1 MNRAAGA
8 LRADVRPFRAPTGDL
23 GPELDQLCFDQFAVD
38 PAKRLLTR
46 DGAPVEI
53 GGRTF
58 DLLLALVEQR
68 GRVVPKREL
77 LQRVWPD
84 AVVEDSALRFHMT
97 RLRRI
102 LDDGREGVRLITT
115 QVSVGYA
122 FVGAVARRR
131 PAPSPARLTAQ
142 PSVRVPSRLDRVIG
156 RDDDLEALIERAAAV
171 RLLTIV
177 GPAGV
182 GKTSLAIEIAHA
194 LQPRFADGVDFVD
207 LASVEESERLPAAI
221 AEAVCLGTDAHRSTE
236 ALLRRLRGREQLLV
250 LDNCEHLVHAVAGFV
265 EQVASAAP
273 GVHVVA
279 TSRQAL
285 RTRNEQV
292 HRLAPYDIT
301 ADLSTVGRDDLLD
314 RPAVALFL
322 HHLTAAGGAVVEELE
337 TLRTIARICARLDGV
352 ALAIELAAVRAA
364 THGVEATARLLGG
377 ELCLLWPGRRTASP
391 RQRTLKA
398 TLDWSYALLSET
410 ERRVFERLSRLPA
423 PFSLETALG
432 TVTDETLEIED
443 AVAALD
449 GLVEKSLIRPR
460 DGEYHWAEF
469 IQVYARERLS
479 KRPPVEGRSV
489 QSPMFRMVLCP
500 ERSVAVQRG

>member
-1 MNRAAGA
+1 VNGAAGA
-8 LRADVRPFRAPTGDL
+8 LRADVRPFRAPPGDQ
-23 GPELDQLCFDQFAVD
+23 GRELDQLCFDHFAVD

-84 AVVEDSALRFHMT
+84 AIVEDSALRFHMA

-102 LDDGREGVRLITT
+102 LDDGREGVRLIAT

-131 PAPSPARLTAQ
+131 PAAMPAALTAQ
-142 PSVRVPSRLDRVIG
+142 PDASLPSRLDQVIG

-171 RLLTIV
+171 RLLSIV

-194 LQPRFADGVDFVD
+194 LQPDFDDGVGFVD
-207 LASVEESERLPAAI
+207 LALVETAEDLPAVI
-221 AEAVCLGTDAHRSTE
+221 ARTLGLGTDAHQSTE
-236 ALLRRLRGREQLLV
+236 ALLRRLRGRQQLLV

-273 GVHVVA
+273 GVHILA
-279 TSRQAL
+279 TGRQAL
-285 RTRNEQV
+285 RARNEQV
-292 HRLAPYDIT
+292 HRLAPYDVP
-301 ADLSTVGRDDLLD
+301 ADLATIGRDDLLD

-322 HHLTAAGGAVVEELE
+322 HHLTAAGGVRVEELE
-337 TLRTIARICARLDGV
+337 PLRTIARICIRLDGV

-377 ELCLLWPGRRTASP
+377 ELSLRWPGRRTASP

-410 ERRVFERLSRLPA
+410 ERRVFERLSRLPT

-432 TVTDETLEIED
+432 TVADEALDID
-443 AVAALD
+443 SAVAALD
-449 GLVEKSLIRPR
+449 GLAEKSLIRPR

-469 IQVYARERLS
+469 TRVYARERLS
-479 KRPPVEGRSV
+479 MRITI
-489 QSPMFRMVLCP
+489 Q
-500 ERSVAVQRG
+500 ERSAQGPALRVAL